1 MEEEADTFLQEN
13 PTLVPLYEID
23 IVKEAE
29 LYQLS
34 EEAAIVELGRA
45 REALEREL
53 AVSQRVRPTEL
64 EELNL
69 GTAEEP
75 RNVLIA
81 KELDTEFKEQLT
93 NVLQAYK
100 DVFAWLYEDMKGLN
114 PEFYHHKINLA
125 KDAIPVQQRRYR
137 LNPNYAAKVKEE
149 IDKLLRVGFIR
160 PVKQAIWL
168 SPIVVVPKKN
178 GKLKVCV
185 DYRKLNAAT
194 ITDAFP
200 LPFMDGVLDTVA
212 GHEMYSFLD
221 RFSGYNYQ
229 IRMAEE
235 DQEKTAFVTKWG
247 IFVAVVMLQLPSSGS
262 L

>member
-1 MEEEADTFLQEN
+1 
-13 PTLVPLYEID
+13 
-23 IVKEAE
+23 
-29 LYQLS
+29 
-34 EEAAIVELGRA
+34 
-45 REALEREL
+45 
-53 AVSQRVRPTEL
+53 
-64 EELNL
+64 
-69 GTAEEP
+69 
-75 RNVLIA
+75 
-81 KELDTEFKEQLT
+81 
-93 NVLQAYK
+93 
-100 DVFAWLYEDMKGLN
+100 MKGLN

-160 PVKQAIWL
+160 PVQRATWL

-178 GKLKVCV
+178 GKLRVCV

-200 LPFMDGVLDTVA
+200 LPFTDGVLDTVA

-221 RFSGYNYQ
+221 GFSGYNQ

-235 DQEKTAFVTKWG
+235 DQEKTAFVTEWG
-247 IFVAVVMLQLPSSGS
+247 VFVAVVMMFGLKTAPATF
-262 L
+262 